1 MSFLTRRKP
10 LDLATPHEA
19 HHQLRRSLSWPH
31 LVALGVGAIVG
42 TGIYTLI
49 GVGAGLA
56 GPGVMLAFALAAI
69 INQAGI
75 TWLSPG
81 NVEPLPLL
89 LLVSGQTGMIVG
101 TTLGL
106 ICIAVVSAWWPAYR
120 AAQLNVVEALRHV

>member
-1 MSFLTRRKP
+1 MTEGAL
-10 LDLATPHEA
+10 LG
-19 HHQLRRSLSWPH
+19 LSG
-31 LVALGVGAIVG
+31 AILGVV
-42 TGIYTLI
+42 
-49 GVGAGLA
+49 LA
-56 GPGVMLAFALAAI
+56 LVLAAF
-69 INQAGI
+69 INRAGI
-75 TWLSPG
+75 TWLPPG